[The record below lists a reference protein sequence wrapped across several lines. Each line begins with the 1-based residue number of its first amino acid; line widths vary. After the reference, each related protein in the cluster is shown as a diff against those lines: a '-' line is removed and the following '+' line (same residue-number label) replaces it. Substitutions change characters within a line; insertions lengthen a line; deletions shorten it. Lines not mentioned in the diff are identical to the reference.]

1 MEAFSDGVLA
11 IIITIMVLEMKVP
24 HGSEWSDLTQLIPVF
39 VSYLLSFV
47 FLAIYWN
54 NHHHLMH
61 TVKRV
66 TWDILWANMLLLFS
80 LSLVPFV
87 TGWMGENDF
96 AEKPVALYGVVL
108 LLAGFAYW
116 LLTTRIIARNGKD
129 SLLAKAIEGDLK
141 GKASLVIYAAAV
153 GGAWVSPYLAG
164 ALYIIVA
171 LMWIIPNQRIERIL
185 QEEHHGK

>member
-1 MEAFSDGVLA
+1 
-11 IIITIMVLEMKVP
+11 
-24 HGSEWSDLTQLIPVF
+24 
-39 VSYLLSFV
+39 
-47 FLAIYWN
+47 
-54 NHHHLMH
+54 MH

-164 ALYIIVA
+164 ALYIVVA